1 MSNDMQ
7 RDISATSPMCLHHW
21 VIETPNGARSHGF
34 CKRCGTERDFRNSSE
49 DMQWDNDNFNLGGS
63 RGRRGNQGRAQSV
76 S

>member
-1 MSNDMQ
+1 MTKDLQ
-7 RDISATSPMCLHHW
+7 RDISATSPVCRHHW

-49 DMQWDNDNFNLGGS
+49 DLPWDNDNFNLGGS
-63 RGRRGNQGRAQSV
+63 RGRRRGEGQTHSL